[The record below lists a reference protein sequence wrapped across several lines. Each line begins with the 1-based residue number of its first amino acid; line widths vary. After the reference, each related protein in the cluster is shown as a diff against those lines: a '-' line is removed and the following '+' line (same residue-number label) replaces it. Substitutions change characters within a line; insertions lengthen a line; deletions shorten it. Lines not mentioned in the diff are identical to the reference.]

1 MVVVSLDCFF
11 FRKRVT
17 QQKVVVRYSDDDVDI
32 FLSPPKNILFGT
44 FFLTFLGLGSY
55 YYVSSSSLFF
65 CVCVCVQKESR
76 FFSLF
81 FLFLSLV
88 LGVA

>member
-1 MVVVSLDCFF
+1 MSLDCFF

-55 YYVSSSSLFF
+55 YFSLF
-65 CVCVCVQKESR
+65 VCVCVQKESR